1 MAALFSCQEGQF
13 ALSNRRFPQR
23 RYLATAKQTKDTNA
37 EGITGIKK
45 PTEEANSFAGTVGVF
60 VSV

>member
-1 MAALFSCQEGQF
+1 LGS
-13 ALSNRRFPQR
+13 LHTLRRLPQR
-23 RYLATAKQTKDTNA
+23 RYLPTAKQIKDTNA

-45 PTEEANSFAGTVGVF
+45 PTAEANSFAGTVGVF